1 MLLPRFALATAFA
14 LVAAAVQAAPTSFI
28 LDAER
33 SRVEFTWFYGQNAV
47 GGEIDIDGAEVV
59 LDLDRIGQSDVQV
72 ALDAGSAKAGFLFA
86 TQALR
91 GPRMFDA
98 ESFPQIT
105 FASRDF
111 RLADGAVAVDGA
123 VTIRGVTQPMV
134 MQARLFRQEGTTPAD
149 RDHLAIELVGA
160 IDRHE
165 FGASGWAD
173 EVGAQVEFRIL
184 AYIDRA
190 P

>member
-1 MLLPRFALATAFA
+1 MPLTRLAALFVIAF
-14 LVAAAVQAAPTSFI
+14 LAAAAQASPATYI
-28 LDAER
+28 LDPER
-33 SRVEFTWFYGQNAV
+33 SSVRFTWFYGANPVAGRIEIANAQV
-47 GGEIDIDGAEVV
+47 T
-59 LDLDRIGQSDVQV
+59 LDLERIGQSDVHV
-72 ALDAGSAKAGFLFA
+72 ALDAGSAQAGFLFA

-98 ESFPQIT
+98 ASFPEIT
-105 FASRDF
+105 FASQDF
-111 RLADGAVAVDGA
+111 RLQNGAVEVDGM

-134 MQARLFRQEGTTPAD
+134 MQATLYRQEGTEPAD

-160 IDRHE
+160 IDRHA
-165 FGASGWAD
+165 FGASGWSD